1 MLFLLLV
8 ATLFRQR
15 PPYSPR
21 HTAGPYSP
29 APTVRWVQITEFWS
43 MEGGKREIY
52 RSLDGPGK
60 PPSST
65 PNPFLFLP
73 QLSWWLFVEEVRT
86 TKWKEHGS
94 HPKPSQA
101 SYPSETFAKDSEWV
115 RNKPFFLCWL
125 LRFDVAHYSR
135 QPTSGFLNLGSTL
148 DYLILCYGAALHV
161 IG

>member
-1 MLFLLLV
+1 MLLVLILFLLLV

-21 HTAGPYSP
+21 HTTGPYSP
-29 APTVRWVQITEFWS
+29 APTVRWVQITEFWP

-73 QLSWWLFVEEVRT
+73 QLWWWLFVEEVRT
-86 TKWKEHGS
+86 RKWKEHGS
-94 HPKPSQA
+94 HPRPSQA

-115 RNKPFFLCWL
+115 RNKPFFSVGHWGLML
-125 LRFDVAHYSR
+125 LITADSLP
-135 QPTSGFLNLGSTL
+135 QGFSTW
-148 DYLILCYGAALHV
+148 AV
-161 IG
+161 R